1 MTGTSIMPGDLFMID
16 FNNLP
21 AGFIWPG
28 MVLFWLGVILLA
40 VRLIALT
47 RSIAFIKFIH
57 TVVFV
62 LLSGLL
68 AALLYEV
75 IADRISVLTQVAVT
89 LFLAEGIVLVLNGW
103 RCPLTAIAE
112 GLGSPHGQV
121 TDTLLPKWF
130 ADRVF
135 RIYSGLYV
143 GALLFLVMRLLK

>member
-1 MTGTSIMPGDLFMID
+1 MINI
-16 FNNLP
+16 NNLP
-21 AGFIWPG
+21 AIIWPG

-40 VRLIALT
+40 VRLIALP
-47 RSIAFIKFIH
+47 RSVAFIKFIH

-62 LLSGLL
+62 VLSALLV
-68 AALLYEV
+68 AFLYEV
-75 IADRISVLTQVAVT
+75 IANRMSAITLIAVT

-112 GLGSPHGQV
+112 DLGSPHGQI

-135 RIYSGLYV
+135 HVYSGLYV
-143 GALLFLVMRLLK
+143 GTLLFLIIRLLK

>member
-1 MTGTSIMPGDLFMID
+1 MIN
-16 FNNLP
+16 FNDIP
-21 AGFIWPG
+21 AGFVWPG
-28 MVLFWLGVILLA
+28 MVIFWLGVILLV

-62 LLSGLL
+62 VLSALL
-68 AALLYEV
+68 AGLLYEV
-75 IADRISVLTQVAVT
+75 IANRMTAITWIAVT

-112 GLGSPHGQV
+112 NLGSSHGQV

-130 ADRVF
+130 ADHVF
-135 RIYSGLYV
+135 QVYSGLFV
-143 GALLFLVMRLLK
+143 GALVFMVVRLIK